1 MNPKYK
7 AKRNREILLKYEAGQ
22 TYKELAWVYQITEI
36 RIRQIINKE
45 INLQNIKPK
54 KPKEN
59 KKFVTPLEIIPYEI
73 GVRGKTRRQILIDF
87 FEASLNECEKNK
99 IDLEKINYFTFN
111 RGWKDQTREDVF
123 FIYSFED

>member
-1 MNPKYK
+1 MRK
-7 AKRNREILLKYEAGQ
+7 
-22 TYKELAWVYQITEI
+22 T
-36 RIRQIINKE
+36 
-45 INLQNIKPK
+45 K
-54 KPKEN
+54 KQN

-73 GVRGKTRRQILIDF
+73 GVRGKTRKQMLIDF

-111 RGWKDQTREDVF
+111 RGWKDETLEEVF